1 LPNQAIA
8 PFNNKNARFALAY
21 GTDQTAYFNARN
33 CVKKVCFGEVRD
45 SIVGKQN
52 IMYNK
57 AGYLKFNLVKAK
69 AAVAAYKAETG
80 KDLEFAIQVAV
91 GDTGGMDNAKYLV
104 AMWKK
109 AGMTVT
115 INNSYTSAELVS
127 KVYPGAADVAQGK
140 LNPFQL
146 ANLNVYENKGT
157 DFILPFL
164 PSNSFTEP
172 GNAKPAQTGGAVLA
186 VGAQLQ
192 PGRFKDVTYDA
203 LIWAAASEID
213 PAKRTAAWK
222 AVTKYNQENAF
233 NIPIPGQQ
241 YGVFLS
247 KKLMGTDKF
256 ILASGGQ
263 GIAMSNFGVNY
274 TGAYLQK

>member
-1 LPNQAIA
+1 
-8 PFNNKNARFALAY
+8 
-21 GTDQTAYFNARN
+21 
-33 CVKKVCFGEVRD
+33 
-45 SIVGKQN
+45 
-52 IMYNK
+52 M
-57 AGYLKFNLVKAK
+57 
-69 AAVAAYKAETG
+69 
-80 KDLEFAIQVAV
+80 AV
-91 GDTGGMDNAKYLV
+91 GDTGGMDNAKYSV

-109 AGMTVT
+109 AGMTVD
-115 INNSYTSAELVS
+115 INNSYSSAELVA
-127 KVYPGAADVAQGK
+127 KVYPSATDVAQGK

-172 GNAKPAQTGGAVLA
+172 GNVKAAQTAGAVLA

-192 PGRFKDVTYDA
+192 PARHKDLAYDA

-222 AVTKYNQENAF
+222 AVTKHNQENAY
-233 NIPIPGQQ
+233 NIPLPGQQ
-241 YGVFLS
+241 YGVFHS
-247 KKLMGTDKF
+247 PKLMGTDKF

-263 GIAMSNFGVNY
+263 GIAMTNFGVNY

>member
-1 LPNQAIA
+1 
-8 PFNNKNARFALAY
+8 
-21 GTDQTAYFNARN
+21 
-33 CVKKVCFGEVRD
+33 
-45 SIVGKQN
+45 
-52 IMYNK
+52 MYNQ
-57 AGYLKFNLVKAK
+57 AGYLKFDLVKAK

-127 KVYPGAADVAQGK
+127 LVYPGAAAVAQGK

-172 GNAKPAQTGGAVLA
+172 GNVKAAQTGGAVLA
-186 VGAQLQ
+186 IGAQLQ
-192 PGRFKDVTYDA
+192 PARHSDKAYDA

-222 AVTKYNQENAF
+222 AVTKYIQENAY

-263 GIAMSNFGVNY
+263 GIAMSNFGINY
-274 TGAYLQK
+274 TGAYLEK